1 MVWQRCGLWLSCSC
15 RGGVGQ
21 WAQGSGARKA
31 GGTGGDDCPNEAFP
45 FYSEAGDQ
53 RSQLESWWTGCRTV
67 KTICVQLQ
75 QTLLKVVPVTVCWVP
90 VFTDGN
96 LSVRLAALRFDFQ
109 PGVTHTPIPMAQWCS
124 RVEWQTLLLHF
135 LKIKMGCSGWKWE
148 PMFLPVVLTLVCKSI
163 MTSFTLNKIQGVL
176 DVVWLWCLGLTNKL
190 LKTKARNYEAELIIQ
205 IVGLKGTPCLC
216 VFFEPYRLCV
226 ASTGYHLRYE
236 VNELSGISLSGWL
249 SMHQNSK

>member
-21 WAQGSGARKA
+21 WAQGGGARKA

-67 KTICVQLQ
+67 KTMCA
-75 QTLLKVVPVTVCWVP
+75 TSLLKVVPVTVCWVP

-96 LSVRLAALRFDFQ
+96 LSLRLAAPRFDFQ
-109 PGVTHTPIPMAQWCS
+109 PGVTHTPIPMAQWRS

-135 LKIKMGCSGWKWE
+135 LKIKMGCSGWKWGTHVSSCSTDTCMRIHNDIFHLKQN
-148 PMFLPVVLTLVCKSI
+148 PRSSGCGVAVV
-163 MTSFTLNKIQGVL
+163 FRA
-176 DVVWLWCLGLTNKL
+176 D
-190 LKTKARNYEAELIIQ
+190 
-205 IVGLKGTPCLC
+205 
-216 VFFEPYRLCV
+216 
-226 ASTGYHLRYE
+226 
-236 VNELSGISLSGWL
+236 
-249 SMHQNSK
+249 